1 MKKSHD
7 QTFIN
12 LVSIV
17 IGSLIGLAV
26 GIFAFANYI
35 GTRAEKNEETS
46 VDYQREVAE
55 RIAPVGKVAVAGK
68 DNASLAFIAP
78 AATAAVAAAVAVPA
92 KVIGGEETY
101 NAICSACHKA
111 GVAGAPKFG
120 DKAAWKPRIAQG
132 IELLHQH
139 ALKGFVGE
147 AGAMPAKGGNP
158 ALADQAVVNA
168 VDYMVR
174 AGR

>member
-7 QTFIN
+7 RTFVN

-35 GTRAEKNEETS
+35 GTRAEQNEETS
-46 VDYQREVAE
+46 RDYQREVAE

-68 DNASLAFIAP
+68 DNASLAFVAAAAP
-78 AATAAVAAAVAVPA
+78 AAAAAEPA

-111 GVAGAPKFG
+111 GIAGAPKFG

-132 IELLHQH
+132 IDLLHQH

-168 VDYMVR
+168 VDYMVK
-174 AGR
+174 AGK